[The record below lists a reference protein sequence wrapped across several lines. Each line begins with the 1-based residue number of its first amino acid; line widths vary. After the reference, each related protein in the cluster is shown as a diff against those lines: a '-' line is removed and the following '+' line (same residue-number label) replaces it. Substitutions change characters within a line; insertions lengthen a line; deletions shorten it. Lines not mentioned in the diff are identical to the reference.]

1 MVLSDYE
8 KDQLKKMIEAN
19 DTKDMTNK
27 IRENKHSIKLKEGI
41 ESIIKLRN
49 ENMEM
54 YINDKNEFEKLVLNT
69 DSFLFNNYIDIYNKI
84 MKNEVDIKILNKFL
98 DLLKQIEDGRLDQ
111 HEASFKIGKLLKEM
125 YIDSALKQAE
135 KNEKKDKKKPPRKEK
150 KISWDQF
157 KQMNV
162 GSNGSF

>member
-19 DTKDMTNK
+19 DAKDMTDK

-69 DSFLFNNYIDIYNKI
+69 DSFLFNNYTDIYNKI

-111 HEASFKIGKLLKEM
+111 HEASFMVGSILKEM
-125 YIDSALKQAE
+125 YVDSAIKRAE
-135 KNEKKDKKKPPRKEK
+135 KLDEESEKQTVKPLPNKE
-150 KISWDQF
+150 ISW
-157 KQMNV
+157 KQYKALN
-162 GSNGSF
+162 NC

>member
-84 MKNEVDIKILNKFL
+84 MKNEVDIKILNKLL

-111 HEASFKIGKLLKEM
+111 HEASFMVGSILKEM
-125 YIDSALKQAE
+125 YVDSAIKRAE
-135 KNEKKDKKKPPRKEK
+135 KLDEESEKRTVKPLPNKG
-150 KISWDQF
+150 ISW
-157 KQMNV
+157 KQYKALN
-162 GSNGSF
+162 NC

>member
-69 DSFLFNNYIDIYNKI
+69 NSFLFNNYTDIYNKI

-111 HEASFKIGKLLKEM
+111 HEASFMVGSILKEI
-125 YIDSALKQAE
+125 YVDRCYQTAENSTKNPKKQSV
-135 KNEKKDKKKPPRKEK
+135 NLFPNKE
-150 KISWDQF
+150 ISW
-157 KQMNV
+157 KQYKALN
-162 GSNGSF
+162 NC

>member
-19 DTKDMTNK
+19 DTNDMTDK

-69 DSFLFNNYIDIYNKI
+69 NSFLFNNYTDIYNKI
-84 MKNEVDIKILNKFL
+84 MKNEIDIKILNKFL

-111 HEASFKIGKLLKEM
+111 HEASFMVGSILKEM
-125 YIDSALKQAE
+125 YVDSAIKRAE
-135 KNEKKDKKKPPRKEK
+135 KLDEESEKLTAKPVPNKE
-150 KISWDQF
+150 ISW
-157 KQMNV
+157 KQYKALN
-162 GSNGSF
+162 NC

>member
-69 DSFLFNNYIDIYNKI
+69 DSFLFNNYTDIYNKI
-84 MKNEVDIKILNKFL
+84 MKNEVDIKILNKLL

-111 HEASFKIGKLLKEM
+111 HEASFMVGSILKEM
-125 YIDSALKQAE
+125 YVDSAIKRAE
-135 KNEKKDKKKPPRKEK
+135 KLDEESEKRTVKPLPNKE
-150 KISWDQF
+150 ISW
-157 KQMNV
+157 KQYKALNKC
-162 GSNGSF
+162 